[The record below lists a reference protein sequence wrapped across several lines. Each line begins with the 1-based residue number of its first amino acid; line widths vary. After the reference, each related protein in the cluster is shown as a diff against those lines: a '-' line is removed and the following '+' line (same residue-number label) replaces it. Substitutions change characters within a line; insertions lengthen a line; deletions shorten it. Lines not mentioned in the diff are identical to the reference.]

1 MSITNTI
8 GGMLEKVAPVMANYY
23 SFDDS
28 LAAALKPSKSARVS
42 RKLYE
47 VPIKKYPGG
56 ARQKFS
62 ADGGSLGSGTG
73 PVYDYMKAGFI
84 DSTINFKITQEQID
98 LTETSE
104 QSRVNVLQDILSDAM
119 KVLSQHDNVDL
130 FGDGTGV
137 LTNSSSASPAATQL
151 TFASATDGIGVNR
164 LFLGMYVDVWDS
176 TLASLRSG
184 GPFTITAIDYENK
197 IVTLDGSPG
206 SMASGD
212 YLVVANVDA
221 YGPSTPT
228 SFSSTWPAGGL
239 TTAAGLTGDSWRH
252 GLEYC
257 NDVDNTY
264 FLTKSKSSFPQ
275 LKPQHIDA
283 DGAVFTFDHVERL
296 KNLLIQARGK
306 DAVSKLEGV
315 MHQDRLLDLKRAN
328 LAVSYSLIE
337 GNGTSTKD
345 LMPSGGYSDTYNVSG
360 IRTHISRCADR
371 ARFDCFISGNWT
383 RVEGAPTRF
392 HKNPDNGAYIFEK
405 RSSDAVAAEWTMFL
419 KQKFDWLCEDPGAS
433 AYADDLKISVT

>member
-56 ARQKFS
+56 LRKKFS
-62 ADGGSLGSGTG
+62 ADGGSLGAGTG

-84 DSTINFKITQEQID
+84 DSTINTKITQEQID

-104 QSRVNVLQDILSDAM
+104 QSRVNVLNDILKDAM
-119 KVLSQHDNVDL
+119 DVLSNHDNVDL
-130 FGDGTGV
+130 FGDGTGT
-137 LTNSSSASPAATQL
+137 LTNSSSDCPAANQL
-151 TFASATDGIGVNR
+151 TFAATTDGIGVNR
-164 LFLGMYVDVWDS
+164 LLLGMAVDAWDS
-176 TLASLRSG
+176 TLATLRSG
-184 GPFTITAIDYENK
+184 GPFTVTAIDYENQ
-197 IVTLDGSPG
+197 IVTLSGSPG
-206 SMASGD
+206 SLTSGD
-212 YLVVANVDA
+212 YLVVADVDA
-221 YGPSTPT
+221 YGPSAPL
-228 SFSSTWPAGGL
+228 SFSSTWPGDAL
-239 TTAAGLTGDSWRH
+239 TNAAGLTGDSWRH

-257 NDVDNTY
+257 NDVDNAY
-264 FLTKSKSSFPQ
+264 YLTKAKASFPQ
-275 LKPQHIDA
+275 LKPQHIPA
-283 DGAVFTFDHVERL
+283 NGAVFTFDHVERL

-306 DAVSKLEGV
+306 QAVSQLEGT

-337 GNGTSTKD
+337 GTTKMND
-345 LMPSGGYSDTYNVSG
+345 LMPAGNYDETYKISG
-360 IRTHISRCADR
+360 ITTHISRCADR
-371 ARFDCFISGNWT
+371 ARFDCFIKGNWT

-392 HKNPDNGAYIFEK
+392 HKNPDSGSYIFEG
-405 RSSDAVAAEWTMFL
+405 RSSDAVAAHWTMFL
-419 KQKFDWLCEDPGAS
+419 KQKLDWCCEDPGAS
-433 AYADDLKISVT
+433 AYVDDLKISVS